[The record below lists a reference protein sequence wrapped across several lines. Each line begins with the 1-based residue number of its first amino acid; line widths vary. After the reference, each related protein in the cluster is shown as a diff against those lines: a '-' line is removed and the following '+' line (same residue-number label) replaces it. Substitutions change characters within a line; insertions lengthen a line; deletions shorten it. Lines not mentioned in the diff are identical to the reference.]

1 MQPNKKAFVP
11 LDEEEKKWMDEVENG
26 NLKSVSNLDTEKSEI
41 IESTKQSFSKGL
53 RVNVRITDFDLNK
66 LKAKA
71 IEEGMPYQTLIGSIL
86 HQYATGKLVR
96 NQS

>member
-1 MQPNKKAFVP
+1 MRPNKKAFLP

-26 NLKSVSNLDTEKSEI
+26 NLKSVSNLDKEKSDI

-53 RVNVRITDFDLNK
+53 RVNVRVTDFDLNK

-86 HQYATGKLVR
+86 HQYVTGKLVR
-96 NQS
+96 NES